1 MLPVNLS
8 GELKRSLT
16 NADRQHIPDLDIKV
30 QLNDLECSIS
40 QKSLKL
46 LFAILNENLNEGTPP
61 PAPPSTGQVPPRRNW
76 DEDLRSLAAGSIK
89 RLSIPS
95 FASPGTSKQ
104 ANLAARQI
112 SMPPAIREETSSVD
126 SSDEHPPKS
135 ANNLTDRVNIK
146 LFVDLK
152 RIKLIIVELTSN
164 KEAAAVD
171 PVEVRDSASGGALV
185 DISDDANDDGGGK
198 KELTIRRISNNAYK
212 IVDFSHLEIQD
223 IDFDYVKHDDLSWL
237 AVFKM
242 KEMRLND
249 IRPDSNLA
257 VKEMFIPLSK
267 DSFFIVVD
275 YKVDKSQNAQLDFTL
290 SHLKINLCL
299 PYILK
304 LYQMLMDAVSP
315 PNSSPKSPQQQQK
328 PTTSG
333 KHRESTAALEIVVVP
348 PASSGG
354 GGGQSQPQQT
364 LSVRGRIQLP
374 EVVLFAEP
382 EKLNCKTLIM
392 NTELVLNFES
402 RAGKTQLE
410 IGLTDLSLRLGEN
423 ITSGCET
430 SSAASGAARRR
441 GIPFLNPCSAHVS
454 MRQDDPSKP
463 AQYKAHIESL
473 YLNMTPTMYE
483 VVMGVVNTINKTGTE
498 QVSNTFSLLSLLFI
512 YLFLILLKS

>member
-16 NADRQHIPDLDIKV
+16 NADPQHIPDLDIKV

-61 PAPPSTGQVPPRRNW
+61 PSQPPSATTGQVSTRRNW

-95 FASPGTSKQ
+95 FASPGLSSSKQ
-104 ANLAARQI
+104 ANVAAARQI

-126 SSDEHPPKS
+126 SSDDNPPTKS

-164 KEAAAVD
+164 KEAAAAAVAAAE

-185 DISDDANDDGGGK
+185 DISDDVDGGDGK

-237 AVFKM
+237 AIFKM

-275 YKVDKSQNAQLDFTL
+275 YKVDKSQHAQLDFTL

-304 LYQMLMDAVSP
+304 LYQMLMDAISP
-315 PNSSPKSPQQQQK
+315 PNSSPSSQQPQQNK
-328 PTTSG
+328 PTTPSG

-354 GGGQSQPQQT
+354 GGAGAGPTQAQQT

-423 ITSGCET
+423 MASGCEL
-430 SSAASGAARRR
+430 SSVGAARRR

-454 MRQDDPSKP
+454 MRQEDPSKP

-498 QVSNTFSLLSLLFI
+498 QVSENI
-512 YLFLILLKS
+512 